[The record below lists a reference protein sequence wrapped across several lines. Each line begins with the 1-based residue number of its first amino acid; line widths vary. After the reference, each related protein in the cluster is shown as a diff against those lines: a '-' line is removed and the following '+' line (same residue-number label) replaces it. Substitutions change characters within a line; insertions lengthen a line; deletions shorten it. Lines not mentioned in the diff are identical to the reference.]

1 LSGIEL
7 LVYPY
12 DIYAVVVV
20 VYEIVSFLFVRGIST
35 AARRKRRSRRKM
47 MMEKN
52 DDGHDDDDVIMTQ
65 DSPFRRAL
73 YPSSSTVCFCPIEG
87 LV

>member
-52 DDGHDDDDVIMTQ
+52 DDGHDDDDDTRLAF
-65 DSPFRRAL
+65 SSRA
-73 YPSSSTVCFCPIEG
+73 YRSSSTVFFCPIQG
-87 LV
+87 LD